1 MKVAT
6 CIKWDYEGY
15 DDIILPT
22 EIELPDEVV
31 YAEDNEIDYESIDN
45 YLSDTTGF
53 CHEGYILEDV
63 E

>member
-6 CIKWDYEGY
+6 CIKWETDGY

-22 EIELPDEVV
+22 EIEIPTHI
-31 YAEDNEIDYESIDN
+31 EDDDYDAIDD
-45 YLSDTTGF
+45 YLSDVTGF
-53 CHEGYILEDV
+53 LHNGYVLEDV